1 MMSSG
6 AAMCSRFFR
15 STFGLDLRL
24 SFLLAKKP
32 LRCGIERRLTTAS
45 TTDQPK
51 TNESSSPP
59 NMQDLPP
66 GLNATNGDVAPPP
79 EVAARE
85 KELLDK
91 NEKLLQTINEID
103 DKYKRALAENENIR
117 RRMRKEIEDSKQFGI
132 QKFVKDLVEV
142 ADVLSKATEH
152 VPKDAI
158 TDSNPHLKNLFEG
171 LQMTEAQLQSV
182 FRRHGV
188 TQVNPL
194 GEKFDP
200 NIHEA
205 MFEQEDPSKEP
216 GTIGFV
222 TKVGYRLHERTVRP
236 ALVGIIKA
244 PKS

>member
-1 MMSSG
+1 MSSG
-6 AAMCSRFFR
+6 VAMCSRMIRTAFR
-15 STFGLDLRL
+15 VDSRW
-24 SFLLAKKP
+24 SYLLVKKP
-32 LRCGIERRLTTAS
+32 LRYGIERRLATAS

-51 TNESSSPP
+51 TNDRSSPS
-59 NMQDLPP
+59 MQDLPP
-66 GLNATNGDVAPPP
+66 GLNAANGDVAPPP

-91 NEKLLQTINEID
+91 NEQLLQAVNEID

-117 RRMRKEIEDSKQFGI
+117 RRMRKESEDAKQFGI

-142 ADVLSKATEH
+142 ADVLNRATEH
-152 VPKDAI
+152 VPKEEV
-158 TDSNPHLKNLFEG
+158 TDTNPHLKNLFEG

-182 FRRHGV
+182 LRRHGV

-205 MFEQEDPSKEP
+205 MFEQVDPTKEP

-222 TKVGYRLHERTVRP
+222 TKVGYKLHERTVRP
-236 ALVGIIKA
+236 ALVGVIKA